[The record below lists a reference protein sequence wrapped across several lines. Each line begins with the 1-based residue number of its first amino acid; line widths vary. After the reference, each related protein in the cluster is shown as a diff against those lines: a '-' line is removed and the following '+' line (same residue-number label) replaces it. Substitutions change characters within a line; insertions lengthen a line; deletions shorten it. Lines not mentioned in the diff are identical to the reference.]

1 MMSLKA
7 IALPL
12 LLGIAG
18 VAAGQDHDHGASTS
32 NLGTVAFA
40 TSCEPA
46 AAPQLN
52 RAVALLHSFEFG
64 RAIASFD
71 EALKTDPSCA
81 IAQWGIALSHWGNPF
96 GVGIR
101 AAGPLQ
107 LGRGAIERAR
117 AIGAKTDRERAY
129 IDAAALLY
137 SNVEI
142 SDQRTRLMAYRDR
155 MAALSSAFPDDA
167 EAAIF
172 HALAIAAVAA
182 ASPLDASYAEPLKAG
197 AILEKLIAKQPEHP
211 GLAHYIIHSY
221 DYPPLA
227 DRALEAARRYAKIAP
242 DSPHARHMPS
252 HTFTRVGYWQ
262 ESIEANI
269 ASGVVARRDGV
280 VGEELHSMDYR
291 TYAYLQTGQDAKARE
306 MVDALPEV
314 MARFNP
320 NGPASAAP
328 NSAAY
333 FAMAAIPARFAL
345 ERGAWAEAAQLTVR
359 PTSYPYTEALTH
371 AARAIGAAH
380 IGNTPIIK
388 SSIEALQDI
397 VRKLTDQHE
406 AYWAEQVEIQR
417 REAIA
422 WLAFAERRTAD
433 AVAEMRAAARVEDGT
448 DKSAVTPGPLAPARE
463 LLGEILLQLEQP
475 ADALKEFESTM
486 KKEPNRFRA
495 VYGAARAAAQAGNR
509 ALARMYYDQL
519 VKICERADT
528 PVRPALKDA
537 REFVKRASVF

>member
-32 NLGTVAFA
+32 NLGTVAFP

-142 SDQRTRLMAYRDR
+142 SDQRTRLVAYRDR
-155 MAALSSAFPDDA
+155 MAALSAAFPDDA

-172 HALAIAAVAA
+172 HALAIAA
-182 ASPLDASYAEPLKAG
+182 
-197 AILEKLIAKQPEHP
+197 
-211 GLAHYIIHSY
+211 
-221 DYPPLA
+221 
-227 DRALEAARRYAKIAP
+227 
-242 DSPHARHMPS
+242 
-252 HTFTRVGYWQ
+252 
-262 ESIEANI
+262 
-269 ASGVVARRDGV
+269 
-280 VGEELHSMDYR
+280 
-291 TYAYLQTGQDAKARE
+291 
-306 MVDALPEV
+306 
-314 MARFNP
+314 
-320 NGPASAAP
+320 
-328 NSAAY
+328 
-333 FAMAAIPARFAL
+333 
-345 ERGAWAEAAQLTVR
+345 
-359 PTSYPYTEALTH
+359 
-371 AARAIGAAH
+371 
-380 IGNTPIIK
+380 
-388 SSIEALQDI
+388 
-397 VRKLTDQHE
+397 
-406 AYWAEQVEIQR
+406 
-417 REAIA
+417 
-422 WLAFAERRTAD
+422 
-433 AVAEMRAAARVEDGT
+433 
-448 DKSAVTPGPLAPARE
+448 
-463 LLGEILLQLEQP
+463 
-475 ADALKEFESTM
+475 
-486 KKEPNRFRA
+486 
-495 VYGAARAAAQAGNR
+495 
-509 ALARMYYDQL
+509 
-519 VKICERADT
+519 
-528 PVRPALKDA
+528 
-537 REFVKRASVF
+537 